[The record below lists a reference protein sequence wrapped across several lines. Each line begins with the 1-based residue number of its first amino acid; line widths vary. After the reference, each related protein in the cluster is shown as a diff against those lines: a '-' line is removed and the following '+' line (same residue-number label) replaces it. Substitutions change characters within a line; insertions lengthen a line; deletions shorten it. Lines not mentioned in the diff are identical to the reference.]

1 MAQRG
6 ACVGNN
12 GAGKIE
18 QRCPFRVGKLA
29 YQYIA
34 LLHLVKF
41 FRTVND
47 ADFSDGGAGASADT
61 LQHISVCVEDQKLRG
76 IPDFLG
82 KRMLAVA
89 AFDFFFVTLRQRASF
104 AGGNQ
109 FFGK

>member
-18 QRCPFRVGKLA
+18 KRCPFRVGKLA

-41 FRTVND
+41 FRTVNN

-61 LQHISVCVEDQKLRG
+61 LQHISVCVEDQKLGG

-89 AFDFFFVTLRQRASF
+89 ASDFFFVALRQRTSF
-104 AGGNQ
+104 TGGNQ
-109 FFGK
+109 LLSK